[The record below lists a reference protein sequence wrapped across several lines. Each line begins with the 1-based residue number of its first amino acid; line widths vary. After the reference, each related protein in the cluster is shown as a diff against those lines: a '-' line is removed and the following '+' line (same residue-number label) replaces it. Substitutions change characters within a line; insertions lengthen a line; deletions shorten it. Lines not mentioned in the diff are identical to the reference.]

1 MCLLTSCLDGSGDSS
16 GSPELPSFTNVIE
29 EVGIGDVG
37 VLGQT
42 AAWGDF
48 NGDGRQDLI
57 VTNTDFSSPNL
68 FLFRNDG
75 SGFTDVT
82 EQSGISDLPVRS
94 AAWADFDNDGLLDLV
109 IGTIM
114 AGSPPVLYRN
124 LNGGVFEDVSDRAGI
139 TREGG
144 VIGHT
149 VWVDY
154 NRDGLV
160 DLFQANAGVS
170 FLYRND
176 GDGTFS
182 EVSQASGL
190 GEFFLTDSAIW
201 FDSNNDGFPDLFL
214 ANDGLNAF
222 YLNNGDGT
230 FTDVTNE
237 SGLGGD
243 PDWDSV
249 SACVGDFNN
258 DGFLDLYVGNIS
270 SSRNALYRN
279 NGDGTFTDVTFETG
293 TGDVGDA
300 RTCAWVDFDG
310 DGLIDLF
317 TTNHLNPTRLFRNL
331 GNGNFVDV
339 APQVGLDSP
348 VDVFAAPWGDYND
361 DGFMDVFLNG
371 HFEKALME
379 NSGTTNGFLVI
390 ELVGDGISTNTSA
403 VGTRVEVETSR
414 GIQVREVSGGRG
426 CCEQDMLPL
435 HFGVGR
441 EDRVDIRVE
450 WTGGAVCMFRNVD
463 VKGGRVFLISE
474 DGCGI
479 IPF

>member
-1 MCLLTSCLDGSGDSS
+1 
-16 GSPELPSFTNVIE
+16 
-29 EVGIGDVG
+29 
-37 VLGQT
+37 
-42 AAWGDF
+42 
-48 NGDGRQDLI
+48 
-57 VTNTDFSSPNL
+57 
-68 FLFRNDG
+68 
-75 SGFTDVT
+75 
-82 EQSGISDLPVRS
+82 
-94 AAWADFDNDGLLDLV
+94 
-109 IGTIM
+109 
-114 AGSPPVLYRN
+114 
-124 LNGGVFEDVSDRAGI
+124 
-139 TREGG
+139 
-144 VIGHT
+144 
-149 VWVDY
+149 
-154 NRDGLV
+154 
-160 DLFQANAGVS
+160 
-170 FLYRND
+170 
-176 GDGTFS
+176 
-182 EVSQASGL
+182 
-190 GEFFLTDSAIW
+190 
-201 FDSNNDGFPDLFL
+201 
-214 ANDGLNAF
+214 
-222 YLNNGDGT
+222 
-230 FTDVTNE
+230 
-237 SGLGGD
+237 
-243 PDWDSV
+243 
-249 SACVGDFNN
+249 
-258 DGFLDLYVGNIS
+258 
-270 SSRNALYRN
+270 
-279 NGDGTFTDVTFETG
+279 
-293 TGDVGDA
+293 
-300 RTCAWVDFDG
+300 
-310 DGLIDLF
+310 LF

-371 HFEKALME
+371 HFEKAIME